1 MPTTKQQK
9 VDSVAEIADMLSRCT
24 IAVTTGYQGL
34 DASQMTELRRSL
46 RELGVEYKVIKNTLA
61 LRAAESIGRK
71 GIDGILNGSTGV
83 AFGYDDVTSVAK
95 GVDGFITTT
104 RLPLVIYGALMD
116 ESILSAEQVRSLAAI
131 TSREDLISRLIG
143 QIQSPI
149 SRLVNVLNRPIAA
162 LAIALNSIVEQRQTG
177 STAVSEMSSGDGSE
191 VVVTEA
197 IVEAS
202 GQSEADV
209 DVETTEENTSDD
221 VSDAAETDVE
231 SDSSEDE
238 SSEDSQEESPTQE

>member
-9 VDSVAEIADMLSRCT
+9 VESVAEIADMLSRCT

-46 RELGVEYKVIKNTLA
+46 REVGVEYKVIKNTLA

-71 GIDGILNGSTGV
+71 GVGDILNGSTGV

-95 GVDGFITTT
+95 GVNGFITTT

-116 ESILSAEQVRSLAAI
+116 DSILSAEQVRSLAAI

-162 LAIALNSIVEQRQTG
+162 LAMALNSIAEQKQSG
-177 STAVSEMSSGDGSE
+177 STVPSDISAGKGSE
-191 VVVTEA
+191 VVTSEA
-197 IVEAS
+197 TAETTD
-202 GQSEADV
+202 QSEVDV
-209 DVETTEENTSDD
+209 DSEAVGETTSDE
-221 VSDAAETDVE
+221 VTAETDTDVE
-231 SDSSEDE
+231 IDSAEDE
-238 SSEDSQEESPTQE
+238 ASEESQEESPPEE

>member
-71 GIDGILNGSTGV
+71 GVDGILNGSTGV

-95 GVDGFITTT
+95 GVNGFITNT

-116 ESILSAEQVRSLAAI
+116 ESILSAEQVRGLAAI

-162 LAIALNSIVEQRQTG
+162 LAIALNSIVEQKQTG
-177 STAVSEMSSGDGSE
+177 STTVSEISTEDTSE

-197 IVEAS
+197 MVEVS
-202 GQSEADV
+202 DQADV
-209 DVETTEENTSDD
+209 DVETAEENAADD
-221 VSDAAETDVE
+221 VSDVSEADVE
-231 SDSSEDE
+231 AGSSEE
-238 SSEDSQEESPTQE
+238 GSSEDSEEESAAQA

>member
-9 VDSVAEIADMLSRCT
+9 VESVAEIADMLSRST
-24 IAVTTGYQGL
+24 IAVTTGHQGL
-34 DASQMTELRRSL
+34 NASQMTELRRSL

-71 GIDGILNGSTGV
+71 GVEGILNGSTGV

-95 GVDGFITTT
+95 GVNGFITTT

-116 ESILSAEQVRSLAAI
+116 GRILDAEQVRALAAI

-149 SRLVNVLNRPIAA
+149 SRLVNVLNAPIAA
-162 LAIALNSIVEQRQTG
+162 LAIALNRIAEQKQGGSIAQPEVLTEG
-177 STAVSEMSSGDGSE
+177 VPEVAVTDAITDGLD
-191 VVVTEA
+191 
-197 IVEAS
+197 
-202 GQSEADV
+202 QSDV
-209 DVETTEENTSDD
+209 DVDAETTAENASDGVGD
-221 VSDAAETDVE
+221 GTETDNE
-231 SDSSEDE
+231 SESSENE
-238 SSEDSQEESPTQE
+238 SNEDSQEESSTQE

>member
-9 VDSVAEIADMLSRCT
+9 VESVAEIADMLSRCT

-61 LRAAESIGRK
+61 LRAAENIGRK
-71 GIDGILNGSTGV
+71 GVDGILSGSTGV
-83 AFGYDDVTSVAK
+83 AFGYDDVTSAAK
-95 GVDGFITTT
+95 GVNGFITTT

-116 ESILSAEQVRSLAAI
+116 ERILNAEQVRSLAAI

-149 SRLVNVLNRPIAA
+149 SKLVNVLNRPIAA
-162 LAIALNSIVEQRQTG
+162 LAIALNSIVEQKQTG
-177 STAVSEMSSGDGSE
+177 STPVSEVSIGGGSE

-197 IVEAS
+197 IVEVADL
-202 GQSEADV
+202 SEADI
-209 DVETTEENTSDD
+209 DVETAEENTSDD
-221 VSDAAETDVE
+221 VSDGTETDVQA
-231 SDSSEDE
+231 DSSEDE
-238 SSEDSQEESPTQE
+238 ISEDSQEEPSTQE